1 MAIDPEEE
9 ARQIA
14 SARARRRSALRDSGD
29 DSGAGDLPDNALGL
43 ALSGGGIRSAT
54 ISLGV
59 AQVLARHNR
68 LLDFDYLSTVSG
80 GGYLG
85 SFLTSLFTPTSQR
98 GSGKQDGATGV
109 MASLRSLW
117 MGLTGKAAAPPS
129 TAAAPSREELR
140 EKREFALGVLDTISK
155 QREIGLK
162 YEGET
167 ISVRHP
173 VWWLREHSRYLAP
186 NGPTDYAAAVYYMT
200 RNWLGLLYVFALPV
214 MLFYMLT
221 AGLFWLAVA
230 MVQPGW
236 RFDPHLL
243 AMGVGDAGY
252 LLSPLLLLV
261 PAPLFMTFASGV
273 GFWLT
278 EGAPIGRSGYRI
290 FGRLLTAKQALAAY
304 IGGTALA
311 ASLAALAAW
320 SLEDR
325 IGGFLAVMMWIGASF
340 GAGGALL
347 AAVQAPW
354 LRRDGFSQNIRQR
367 LTTLGSIA
375 LQVTVVLL
383 GLALIDMIALFLR
396 AHLVSWWNN
405 APALTAAPPV
415 IAAGAAWLFHW
426 LSRTTSDRSGG
437 AFSFIF
443 KHTSLVALIAGIILY
458 ALFAVL
464 ADVVVQFILWSGD
477 TGAEDAFDKLGVFNG
492 LGFVVAAIAL
502 SILTTVTGRSTGFI
516 NLSSL
521 HFLYSTRLARA
532 YVGATNVERLRN
544 PSPDIKDVEPLDFI
558 DVVRYQ
564 RFATGAPLH
573 LINATLNE
581 TLSEDRSNLAD
592 QDRKGVPITFGP
604 EGIFA
609 NAARTDGSNGYK
621 SWGALRRAEVE
632 RLSVGQLCA
641 ISGAAASSGMGA
653 RTSMGTAL
661 ALTFAN
667 VRLGYWWET
676 RKLFRPEE
684 EGGEGGGGLGTYKYL
699 LAEMLGRYS
708 RYHKR
713 VYLSDGGHFENS
725 GAYELLRRGTRA
737 IVVCDNGADPDYVF
751 EDLQNLV
758 RKARID
764 LGLEIR
770 VADHA
775 AVKRFAG
782 EAGAELFLNAE
793 GGKWRENARRA
804 KCSGLALLLEVGDYA
819 AHDDE
824 RYRDG
829 DKASGSV
836 HRTRHIIWIKP
847 SLFPEMS
854 EDLIGYAVANPSF
867 PQQTTSD
874 QFFDEAQWES
884 YRMLGAVLMNRLLN
898 GTPHKANLFR
908 ALAGL

>member
-1 MAIDPEEE
+1 MAIDRDEE
-9 ARQIA
+9 AVQIA
-14 SARARRRSALRDSGD
+14 EARRQRRIALHASGD
-29 DSGAGDLPDNALGL
+29 DSGAGDVPDNALGL
-43 ALSGGGIRSAT
+43 AFSGGGIRSAT
-54 ISLGV
+54 ISLGA

-80 GGYLG
+80 GGYIG
-85 SFLTSLFTPTSQR
+85 SFLTSLFTPRSQR
-98 GSGKQDGATGV
+98 GSGKKDGAPGA
-109 MASLRSLW
+109 MASLRSFW
-117 MGLTGKAAAPPS
+117 MALAGAAAAPP
-129 TAAAPSREELR
+129 AAPAVPSAEELR
-140 EKREFALGVLDTISK
+140 EKREFALKVLDTISK
-155 QREIGLK
+155 EREIELSH
-162 YEGET
+162 EGKA

-186 NGPTDYAAAVYYMT
+186 NGQTDYAAAAYYMI
-200 RNWLGLLYVFALPV
+200 RNWLGMLYVFALPV
-214 MLFYMLT
+214 MLFYMLPM
-221 AGLFWLAVA
+221 GLFWLALLA
-230 MVQPGW
+230 MPPGW

-243 AMGVGDAGY
+243 ARGVGGAGY
-252 LLSPLLLLV
+252 LLSPLLLFLPV
-261 PAPLFMTFASGV
+261 PLFIAFASGV

-290 FGRLLTAKQALAAY
+290 FGRLLTAKQALAVY
-304 IGGTALA
+304 IAGTALA
-311 ASLAALAAW
+311 VGLAALMAW
-320 SLEDR
+320 SLHDK
-325 IGGFLAVMMWIGASF
+325 IGDFLAAMTWIGVWL

-347 AAVQAPW
+347 AAMLAPW
-354 LRRDGFSQNIRQR
+354 FRKDGFSQSIRQR
-367 LTTLGSIA
+367 LTTFGSIA
-375 LQVTVVLL
+375 MQLTMVLL

-396 AHLVSWWNN
+396 MHLVPWWEH
-405 APALTAAPPV
+405 APALTALPPV
-415 IAAGAAWLFHW
+415 IAAAAAWMFHW

-437 AFSFIF
+437 VFSFIF
-443 KHTSLVALIAGIILY
+443 KHTSLVALVAGLLLY
-458 ALFAVL
+458 AVFAVL
-464 ADVVVQFILWSGD
+464 ADLIVQFILWSGD
-477 TGAEDAFDKLGVFNG
+477 PSAKDAFDKLGVFNG
-492 LGFVVAAIAL
+492 PGFAVAAIAL
-502 SILTTVTGRSTGFI
+502 LILTTVTGRSTGFI

-532 YVGATNVERLRN
+532 YVGATNVERLRD

-564 RFATGAPLH
+564 KIATGAPLH

-581 TLSEDRSNLAD
+581 TLSEDRSNLTD
-592 QDRKGVPITFGP
+592 RDRKGVPITFGP

-609 NAARTDGSNGYK
+609 NAARSDGSNGFK
-621 SWGALRRAEVE
+621 SWHALRMADVE
-632 RLSVGQLCA
+632 RLSIGQLCA

-653 RTSMGTAL
+653 RTSLGTAL

-676 RKLFRPEE
+676 RKLFRPKQ
-684 EGGEGGGGLGTYKYL
+684 EGDDGLFGFGTYKYL

-737 IVVCDNGADPDYVF
+737 IVVCDNGADPTYQF

-770 VADHA
+770 VADQA
-775 AVKRFAG
+775 TVKRLAG
-782 EAGAELFLNAE
+782 GAGVGLFLNAE
-793 GGKWRENARRA
+793 SGQWRENARMA
-804 KCSGLALLLEVGDYA
+804 KCSGVALLLEVGDYA
-819 AHDDE
+819 MRDDRRYQMPDGAH
-824 RYRDG
+824 G
-829 DKASGSV
+829 
-836 HRTRHIIWIKP
+836 TRHIIWIKP

-898 GTPHKANLFR
+898 GTLHKADLFR
-908 ALAGL
+908 AMAAL